1 MKRIGLIVSALLL
14 VVVLGACGNAKTS
27 QNKTDKLKVV
37 ATNSII
43 ADMTKNVGGNL
54 IELHSIVPV
63 GTDPHE
69 YEPFQLTSLKLLR
82 LTLFSTTD

>member
-43 ADMTKNVGGNL
+43 ADMTKNVGG
-54 IELHSIVPV
+54 
-63 GTDPHE
+63 
-69 YEPFQLTSLKLLR
+69 
-82 LTLFSTTD
+82 